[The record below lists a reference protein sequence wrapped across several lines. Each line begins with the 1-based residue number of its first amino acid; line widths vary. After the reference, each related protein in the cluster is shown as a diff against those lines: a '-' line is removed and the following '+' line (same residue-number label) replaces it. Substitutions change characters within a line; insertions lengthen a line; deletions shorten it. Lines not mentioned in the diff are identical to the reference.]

1 MTAVTISPKFQIV
14 IPEFVRRKMK
24 LKPGEKVYVFSYD
37 NRIEYV
43 PARRMREMRGFLQ
56 GIDADIERDDDRV

>member
-14 IPEFVRRKMK
+14 IPELIRRRLN

-37 NRIEYV
+37 NRIEYI
-43 PARRMREMRGFLQ
+43 PAKSMKEMKGFLK
-56 GIDADIERDDDRV
+56 GIDTSIDRDKDRV

>member
-14 IPEFVRRKMK
+14 IPELIRRKLK

-37 NRIEYV
+37 NRIEYI
-43 PARRMREMRGFLQ
+43 PAKNMKEMRGFLQ
-56 GIDADIERDDDRV
+56 GIDTNIDRDKDRL